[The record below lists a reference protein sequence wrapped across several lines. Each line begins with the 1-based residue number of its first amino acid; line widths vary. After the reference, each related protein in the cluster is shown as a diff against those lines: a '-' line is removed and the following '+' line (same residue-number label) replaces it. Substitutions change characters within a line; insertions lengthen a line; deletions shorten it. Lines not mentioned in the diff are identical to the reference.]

1 MPQIDNRRK
10 HLMMATALG
19 GALVT
24 LISVAPAT
32 ADDNGQGE
40 PQTATPIKHV
50 IVLIGENRSFD
61 NVYGMYR
68 PGNGQSIGN
77 LLSRGIVNAAGDA
90 LLNTK
95 AQQFSINLPLSS
107 ATYFIDSRATPGK
120 TPYSALP
127 LPNVA
132 YAPQVPTTPADW
144 VNPTNQIAQAPFD

>member
-1 MPQIDNRRK
+1 
-10 HLMMATALG
+10 MMATALG

-77 LLSRGIVNAAGDA
+77 LLSRGIVNAAGDT